1 MSGSL
6 PSYGASCGGAENV
19 RPRSSAA
26 LNYCRREP
34 RHPPTAVLALLGL
47 ALLGACTDQPSAPRL
62 EEAFVARKG
71 VGLRRELKRDAPV
84 VATVDLGERVEII
97 ARRRRFVK
105 VRSSSGAVGW
115 TRDTRLATPALRQ
128 MTAQLRSQTR
138 AEPPQGMFRALY
150 TLNVHLE
157 PYRWSPTI
165 YQLREDEAAE
175 LLRHRLVDRLPRK
188 PQDGRPPPAP
198 TGLDDWYLVRTAA
211 GQAGWV
217 LTTGVYSAI
226 PDEVMQYAER
236 RRITSYFALGE
247 VNDPQLNEVKKT
259 WLWAQIA
266 RGKQPHDF
274 DQIRVFMWS
283 RRRRSY
289 ETIKLE
295 RGLTGYLPVRIHER
309 LETPRGVGP
318 GFTIVVESN
327 GRRVERSYVLVKH
340 RVYRVEE
347 KPARPPPL
355 PIRFVKTEPPREPP
369 RGLMDRLW
377 ALWRKGH

>member
-1 MSGSL
+1 M
-6 PSYGASCGGAENV
+6 
-19 RPRSSAA
+19 
-26 LNYCRREP
+26 
-34 RHPPTAVLALLGL
+34 
-47 ALLGACTDQPSAPRL
+47 
-62 EEAFVARKG
+62 ARKG
-71 VGLRRELKRDAPV
+71 VGLRKELKRDAPV

-97 ARRRRFVK
+97 TRRRRFVK

-128 MTAQLRSQTR
+128 MTAQLRDQTR
-138 AEPPQGMFRALY
+138 AEPPQGTFRALY

-188 PQDGRPPPAP
+188 PQDSRPPPAP

-217 LTTGVYSAI
+217 LTTGMYSAI
-226 PDEVMQYAER
+226 SDEVKQYAER

-247 VNDPQLNEVKKT
+247 VKDPRLDEVKKT
-259 WLWAQIA
+259 WLWTQIA
-266 RGKQPHDF
+266 RSKQLHDF

-295 RGLTGYLPVRIHER
+295 RGLTGYLPIQIHKR
-309 LETPRGVGP
+309 LEAPRGTGP
-318 GFTIVVESN
+318 GFTIVVENN
-327 GRRVERSYVLVKH
+327 GRRVERTYVLVKH

-347 KPARPPPL
+347 KPARPLPP
-355 PIRFVKTEPPREPP
+355 PIRFVKTEPPPEPP
-369 RGLMDRLW
+369 RGLMDRLL
-377 ALWRKGH
+377 ALWRRGG